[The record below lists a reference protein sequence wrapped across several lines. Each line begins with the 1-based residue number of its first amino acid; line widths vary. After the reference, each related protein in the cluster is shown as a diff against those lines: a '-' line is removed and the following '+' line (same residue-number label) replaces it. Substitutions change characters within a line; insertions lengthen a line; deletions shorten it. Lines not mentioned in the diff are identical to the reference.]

1 MGQTLSS
8 DPNRRRLMSS
18 QCRADP
24 NKVPDTIQNIDK
36 CLTEPEV
43 QSIQNTSELATDF
56 VSKIQKYKAIID
68 DINVTGEQIFGQAAS
83 SSQLKSVE
91 ERNRSLEKERDEL
104 REKIKNYKGIAETN
118 ARDFQDIKEQTSEVY
133 PTKVLN
139 VLEDYSL
146 AVLLA
151 SLGFFC
157 IVFFFFYVRMTGF
170 GFQNI
175 LFGIFL
181 VLIIFGV
188 TLSFLF
194 FML

>member
-8 DPNRRRLMSS
+8 DPNRRRLASS

-24 NKVPDTIQNIDK
+24 NKVPSTIENIDK
-36 CLTEPEV
+36 CLTEQEV
-43 QSIQNTSELATDF
+43 QSVKNTSELVTDF
-56 VSKIQKYKAIID
+56 ESKIRKYKAIID
-68 DINVTGEQIFGQAAS
+68 DINATGEQIFGQAAS
-83 SSQLKSVE
+83 ATQLKAVE
-91 ERNRSLEKERDEL
+91 ERNLGLEKERDEL
-104 REKIKNYKGIAETN
+104 LEKIKDFKAIAETN
-118 ARDFQDIKEQTSEVY
+118 ARDFQDIKEQTPEVY

-146 AVLLA
+146 AVLFA
-151 SLGFFC
+151 AVGFFC
-157 IVFFFFYVRMTGF
+157 IVFFFFYVRLTGF

-175 LFGIFL
+175 LFALFL
-181 VLIIFGV
+181 VIIIFGV